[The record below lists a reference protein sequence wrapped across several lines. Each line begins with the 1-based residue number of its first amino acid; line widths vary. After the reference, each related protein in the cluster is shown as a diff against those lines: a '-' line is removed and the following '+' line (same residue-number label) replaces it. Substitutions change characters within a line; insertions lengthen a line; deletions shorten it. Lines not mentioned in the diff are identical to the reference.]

1 LQDLI
6 AQASIARKGEPL
18 QVGMQLTIAARPNSE
33 GA

>member
-18 QVGMQLTIAARPNSE
+18 QVGMQLKIAARPNSE